1 MRKKDLVDDTC
12 VDPTCEESKRDN
24 QDDATNEKENMLT
37 EQDMVGECS
46 YSLTF
51 EVSFYNFLKLLIIA
65 MKSRY

>member
-24 QDDATNEKENMLT
+24 HDDATNEKEYMLT
-37 EQDMVGECS
+37 EQDMV
-46 YSLTF
+46 TF
-51 EVSFYNFLKLLIIA
+51 EVSFYNFLYLLIIA